1 HISIEGSTDIAFT
14 EDRAARF
21 EAYGWHVQKVKD
33 GNDMAAIAKAL
44 LAAQKEDLRPSLIA
58 VRTHIGYG
66 SPNKQDSAS
75 AHGEP
80 LGPEEI
86 KLTKE
91 NLGWPLEPEFHI
103 PE

>member
-1 HISIEGSTDIAFT
+1 
-14 EDRAARF
+14 
-21 EAYGWHVQKVKD
+21 
-33 GNDMAAIAKAL
+33 
-44 LAAQKEDLRPSLIA
+44 
-58 VRTHIGYG
+58 VRTNIGYG

-103 PE
+103 PEAALNRFRKAIERGKQRESEWQERFSAYEKNSLNWQRSGING